1 MFLRKQTCGHR
12 KAGMQLAPERRK
24 ACFRALRGGAAA
36 AIWFRALARNIV
48 CGAAG
53 PATAGLFRGANK
65 GNLKRL
71 WVLHLLVGE
80 DFR

>member
-1 MFLRKQTCGHR
+1 MPLYGFALS
-12 KAGMQLAPERRK
+12 PETSRAERPGRR
-24 ACFRALRGGAAA
+24 
-36 AIWFRALARNIV
+36 I
-48 CGAAG
+48 
-53 PATAGLFRGANK
+53 AGLFRGANK